1 MVLWEITLATAY
13 FLGLRRTYRL
23 ALKIQRRLIPQKHVK
38 FRQFTHRRTRAAF
51 DIALRIH
58 RSIQERDIEV
68 GRNLGN
74 RILRWLD
81 RLKPSANI
89 RGAPQEK
96 LPGQNN
102 LNTSSTKQA
111 ADHYPKNPSNAQRL
125 STRSVEK
132 GSGRQHF
139 TAARNTW
146 STSIPSIAMM
156 MRPPMMAGSTTQYR
170 RLYTTGSDFS
180 KLSCRTLGV
189 GGVVREDI
197 MMWMLRK

>member
-13 FLGLRRTYRL
+13 FLGLKRTYRL
-23 ALKIQRRLIPQKHVK
+23 ALKIQRRLISQKRVK
-38 FRQFTHRRTRAAF
+38 IRHFAQRRTRAAF
-51 DIALRIH
+51 DVALRIH

-89 RGAPQEK
+89 RGVPQEK

-102 LNTSSTKQA
+102 LNTNLTKQTTNHHSKSTG
-111 ADHYPKNPSNAQRL
+111 DAQRL

-132 GSGRQHF
+132 GSGRELF

-146 STSIPSIAMM
+146 SSSIPGIAMM
-156 MRPPMMAGSTTQYR
+156 MRSPTMAGSTTQYR
-170 RLYTTGSDFS
+170 RLYTNRSDFF
-180 KLSCRTLGV
+180 KPSCRRLGV

-197 MMWMLRK
+197 MMWMQRK